1 MRVEA
6 KTFHPSQYI
15 KAKTVAEAS
24 RILEEQ
30 GSKAQLIAG
39 GTDLLVDRDPQIDVV
54 VDIMDLDLDYIRSDA
69 SGVLIG
75 AATTISAVET
85 APVLKNAPYNILAQ
99 AAGALGTPQIRNMA
113 TIGGNICRPS
123 PCADT
128 APALLVLDAVLDISG
143 PAGKRRLNIGDY
155 FKGVKKDALCPGE
168 ILTSIRL
175 PAFSPSTTGCFIK
188 HGRVAIADLALVSA
202 AVRISLDNHN
212 HFRDVRIA
220 IGSAAPIPLR
230 TTKSESL
237 LQKNKSDKDIIAK
250 AAEMASQEIQPIDD
264 VRCSAEYRRTLC
276 RVLVERALHQALAEA
291 TGARESANYRARRK
305 P

>member
-85 APVLKNAPYNILAQ
+85 APVLKLP
-99 AAGALGTPQIRNMA
+99 
-113 TIGGNICRPS
+113 
-123 PCADT
+123 
-128 APALLVLDAVLDISG
+128 VL
-143 PAGKRRLNIGDY
+143 
-155 FKGVKKDALCPGE
+155 
-168 ILTSIRL
+168 
-175 PAFSPSTTGCFIK
+175 
-188 HGRVAIADLALVSA
+188 
-202 AVRISLDNHN
+202 
-212 HFRDVRIA
+212 
-220 IGSAAPIPLR
+220 
-230 TTKSESL
+230 
-237 LQKNKSDKDIIAK
+237 
-250 AAEMASQEIQPIDD
+250 
-264 VRCSAEYRRTLC
+264 
-276 RVLVERALHQALAEA
+276 
-291 TGARESANYRARRK
+291 
-305 P
+305 